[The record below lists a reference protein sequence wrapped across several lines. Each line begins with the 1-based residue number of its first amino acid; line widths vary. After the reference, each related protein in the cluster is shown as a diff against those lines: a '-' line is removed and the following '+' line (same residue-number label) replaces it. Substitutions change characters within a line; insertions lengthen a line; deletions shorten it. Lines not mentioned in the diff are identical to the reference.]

1 RHAGLHR
8 QGRVTAGE
16 DQPEPVVVDDAGRF
30 GRVVVVIQQL
40 GVLVL
45 ARALVLA
52 PDPVDG
58 LAVGGGGQP
67 GAGIGGNTVG
77 RPPLDGGG
85 ERLGRRLLGDV
96 EVTET
101 LGQGRDDPGP
111 FVTVCLGDRLARV
124 PHLNIIPRGPP
135 PSGVGYCASC

>member
-1 RHAGLHR
+1 
-8 QGRVTAGE
+8 
-16 DQPEPVVVDDAGRF
+16 
-30 GRVVVVIQQL
+30 
-40 GVLVL
+40 
-45 ARALVLA
+45 
-52 PDPVDG
+52 
-58 LAVGGGGQP
+58 GQP

-135 PSGVGYCASC
+135 PSGVGYCASCPGQARRSKIYCRQLPSRIGGVTVSNDSGLPP